1 MESHEVIV
9 VGGGPAGST
18 CAWRLRLSGI
28 DVLVL
33 DKAAFPRTKLCAG
46 WITPQVLSDLQ
57 MDVQEYPHRFMTFK
71 KNQKGTV
78 TIYATGFERYGSE
91 TRSSSAMRPASP
103 RVIYARASVR
113 PCAALSSPR
122 RR

>member
-18 CAWRLRLSGI
+18 CAWRLRQSGI

-57 MDVQEYPHRFMTFK
+57 MDGFLYFFFFFFSYGGLGGPHIDALLHRWLLGTFHRC
-71 KNQKGTV
+71 TEEPEPELP
-78 TIYATGFERYGSE
+78 ATEVRYK
-91 TRSSSAMRPASP
+91 
-103 RVIYARASVR
+103 
-113 PCAALSSPR
+113 
-122 RR
+122 